1 MRFCTYCGF
10 ALTGAPSYCEGCRA
24 PIDQALGATSPLGAP
39 PVPPPGQGPPDLWG
53 RQTTPGLWLQPELL
67 SSPSSHPAPGP
78 RARERPA
85 GSPAAPDPFDDPFAA
100 DQSRTAA
107 MAEFLPAVG
116 LMGEEARP
124 LRRTPR
130 RPPRT
135 TGHGVMLFAA
145 LATVASL
152 ATGGLGAWWISSH
165 HAGLR
170 STSAGDRSRSPSAS
184 SPGAAGPTGAPAPTA
199 ASDTVA
205 IGPALAGDPV
215 GPPVAALLKAYFGAI
230 NSHDYGTYSLLF
242 IPAIR
247 QSQDHF
253 TAGYRSTIDSGAT
266 LVGLTSAGAQELA
279 ATVTFTS
286 RQDPADSPDHAA
298 CDQWNVVFTLTST
311 GASTGTGASAGAGA
325 GTGYLIARSPAGY
338 QPTVHSCG

>member
-1 MRFCTYCGF
+1 MRFCRYCGF
-10 ALTGAPSYCEGCRA
+10 ALTGAPSYCGGCRA

-53 RQTTPGLWLQPELL
+53 RQTTPGLWPQPELI

-85 GSPAAPDPFDDPFAA
+85 GSPAAPDPFDGTFAA
-100 DQSRTAA
+100 DRPRTAA

-116 LMGEEARP
+116 LLGEQARP

-184 SPGAAGPTGAPAPTA
+184 SPGTAGPTGAPAPTA

-253 TAGYRSTIDSGAT
+253 NAGYRSTIDSGAT

-298 CDQWNVVFTLTST
+298 CDKWNVVFTLT
-311 GASTGTGASAGAGA
+311 STGTGASAGAGA

-338 QPTVHSCG
+338 QPTVHSCS